1 MSEEYQLS
9 QEQIEEV
16 ISDLHSVM
24 DFARWT
30 MTQFNLAGVY
40 FGHGTDNSW
49 DESLSL
55 IAQVLQLPQPV
66 HTDFFPARLTAS
78 EKVQII
84 ELMLQR
90 IQQRVPLAYL
100 THQAWFAGLPFY
112 VDERV
117 LVPRSPFAEL
127 LSDSFSSW
135 LEHPPQ
141 QVLDMCTGSACI
153 AIAAAYVFPEAHV
166 DAVDVSEE
174 ALQVAEFNVQQHN
187 LAHRVFPVHSDL
199 FQNLQGQT
207 YDLIICNPP
216 YVDAE
221 DMADMPAEFHHE
233 PELGLAA
240 GNFGLDLVDRI
251 LKDAPQF
258 LSDNGWLFVEVGNS
272 LVHIPAAYPD
282 LPLHWVKLE
291 QGGDG
296 IFAINKEELQAWISG
311 AAKSTIQ
318 DKQDGETSE

>member
-9 QEQIEEV
+9 QEQVEEV
-16 ISDLHSVM
+16 IHDLQSVM

-78 EKVQII
+78 EKLQVI
-84 ELMLQR
+84 ELMLTR
-90 IQQRVPLAYL
+90 IQQRIPLAYL
-100 THQAWFAGLPFY
+100 TQQAWFAGLPFY

-127 LSDSFSSW
+127 LADGFASW
-135 LEHPPQ
+135 LEQPPQ

-153 AIAAAYVFPEAHV
+153 AIAAAYIFPEAHV
-166 DAVDVSEE
+166 DAVDISEE
-174 ALQVAEFNVQQHN
+174 ALQVAEINVQEHN
-187 LAHRVFPVHSDL
+187 LTHRVFPVQSDL

-272 LVHIPAAYPD
+272 LVHIPAVYPD
-282 LPLHWVKLE
+282 LPVHWVNLE

-296 IFAINKEELQAWISG
+296 IFAINKESLLAWNAG
-311 AAKSTIQ
+311 TQ
-318 DKQDGETSE
+318 TNTENGETSE